1 MDEGKT
7 VNVGIF
13 GDKDVGKTAFVGRFI
28 DKKFQNTTTSTFL
41 NMPIG
46 SADVYGNT
54 VKFSIYD
61 VPGSPEYQSL
71 AAGVY
76 AGIEVAILCF
86 DVTNQDSFDGLS
98 AWVSRINGGLPAK
111 GVKVLVG
118 LKGDMTRRVQSE
130 TARSFATQNGYM
142 YFEASAKSGQKDV
155 NEVFCVS
162 AAKAL
167 GIPLPP
173 PPEPKPKGS
182 SCCCFM

>member
-1 MDEGKT
+1 
-7 VNVGIF
+7 
-13 GDKDVGKTAFVGRFI
+13 
-28 DKKFQNTTTSTFL
+28 
-41 NMPIG
+41 MPTG

-54 VKFSIYD
+54 VQFSIYD

-86 DVTNQDSFDGLS
+86 DVTNQASFDGLS
-98 AWVSRINGGLPAK
+98 AWISRINAGLPSK

-118 LKGDMTRRVQSE
+118 LKGDLTRQVQLE

-142 YFEASAKSGQKDV
+142 YFEASAKTGQKDV
-155 NEVFCVS
+155 NEVFCRS

-167 GIPLPP
+167 DIPLPP
-173 PPEPKPKGS
+173 PPVSATTFLCSHASNPQDTTSAARPSKQH
-182 SCCCFM
+182 